1 MRTFLSILLI
11 GVPVLLILTLV
22 GLSRGMLEDSKRR
35 ANGVGADIL
44 VRPPGTSLLSFSGA
58 PMSQKLVDK
67 LAREPHVTLATGIIV
82 QTINGVT
89 AVTGVDLPAFSKM
102 SGGFKFVEGTALQ
115 GPNDILIDDHYAR
128 QQNARVG
135 STINVL
141 NRDWRVAGIF
151 ESGKL
156 AHIILPLTVMQDLT
170 SNSNKVSQIYLK
182 VDNPA
187 NIPAVIASLKT
198 QLADYPI
205 YPMAEFISL
214 ISVDNYPALR
224 TFIKVMIGIAIVIGF
239 AVVCLSM
246 YMAVL
251 QRTREIG
258 ILKSLGASRAYI
270 LQIIIVEAFVLGLG
284 GTVLGIL
291 LSFAARWIILT
302 VAPASFP
309 QSIVPDWWPI
319 ALVISLV
326 AALLGSLYPGLSA
339 ARQDP
344 IEALAYE

>member
-1 MRTFLSILLI
+1 
-11 GVPVLLILTLV
+11 
-22 GLSRGMLEDSKRR
+22 
-35 ANGVGADIL
+35 
-44 VRPPGTSLLSFSGA
+44 
-58 PMSQKLVDK
+58 
-67 LAREPHVTLATGIIV
+67 
-82 QTINGVT
+82 
-89 AVTGVDLPAFSKM
+89 
-102 SGGFKFVEGTALQ
+102 
-115 GPNDILIDDHYAR
+115 
-128 QQNARVG
+128 
-135 STINVL
+135 
-141 NRDWRVAGIF
+141 
-151 ESGKL
+151 
-156 AHIILPLTVMQDLT
+156 
-170 SNSNKVSQIYLK
+170 
-182 VDNPA
+182 
-187 NIPAVIASLKT
+187 
-198 QLADYPI
+198 
-205 YPMAEFISL
+205 MAEFISL

>member
-1 MRTFLSILLI
+1 MRTLLSILLI

-44 VRPPGTSLLSFSGA
+44 VRPPSTSLLSFSGA
-58 PMSQKLVDK
+58 PMSQKLVEN
-67 LAREPHVTLATGIIV
+67 LGREPHVTLATGVIV

-89 AVTGVDLPAFSKM
+89 AVDGVDLPAFSRM
-102 SGGFKFVEGTALQ
+102 SGGFRFVEGTAFQ
-115 GPNDILIDDHYAR
+115 NPNDILIDDHYAR
-128 QQNARVG
+128 QQNVHVG
-135 STINVL
+135 STINIL

-156 AHIILPLTVMQDLT
+156 AHIILPLGVMQDLT
-170 SNSNKVSQIYLK
+170 SNSNKVSQIFLK
-182 VDNPA
+182 VDKPE
-187 NIPAVIASLKT
+187 NIARVIASLKAR
-198 QLADYPI
+198 LPDYPI

-214 ISVDNYPALR
+214 ISVENYPALR
-224 TFIKVMIGIAIVIGF
+224 TFINVMIGIAIVIGF

-258 ILKSLGASRAYI
+258 ILKALGASRRYI
-270 LQIIIVEAFVLGLG
+270 LQIIVAEAFVLGLG
-284 GTVLGIL
+284 GTVLGIA

-319 ALVISLV
+319 SLVISLV

>member
-1 MRTFLSILLI
+1 
-11 GVPVLLILTLV
+11 
-22 GLSRGMLEDSKRR
+22 
-35 ANGVGADIL
+35 
-44 VRPPGTSLLSFSGA
+44 
-58 PMSQKLVDK
+58 MSQKLVDK
-67 LAREPHVTLATGIIV
+67 LAHEPHVTLATGIIV

-102 SGGFKFVEGTALQ
+102 SGGFKFAEGTAFQ
-115 GPNDILIDDHYAR
+115 GPNDILVDDHYAR
-128 QQNARVG
+128 QQNVHVG

-182 VDNPA
+182 VDDPA
-187 NIPAVIASLKT
+187 NIPAVIASLKSDPNL
-198 QLADYPI
+198 QDYPI

-214 ISVDNYPALR
+214 ISVENYPALR
-224 TFIKVMIGIAIVIGF
+224 TFINVMIGIAIVIGF

-258 ILKSLGASRAYI
+258 ILKALGASRRYI
-270 LQIIIVEAFVLGLG
+270 LQIIVAEAFVLGLG
-284 GTVLGIL
+284 GTILGIA
-291 LSFAARWIILT
+291 LSFAARWVILT

-319 ALVISLV
+319 SLVISLV

-339 ARQDP
+339 ARQDA